1 MTSNV
6 PEYQVVNK
14 YLDVQ
19 SDRDYR
25 NIAIQKV
32 GIKDYVIPIEIIDKT
47 VQQQSIATCSLA
59 VNLPFGKR
67 GAHLSKFIQFLN
79 ENNEN
84 LSFQTFKKIPNKLK
98 LLQESEASY
107 IELKFT
113 LFKNKNAP
121 ISKIQSLMNYDV
133 SFIHESLDGKELDM
147 IKVIVHVTSL
157 CPCSKK
163 IADYGAHNQRSEISV
178 TVCPKEDEKIWVEDL
193 IDIVENNA
201 SSELYSLLTIEDKKY
216 VTEKAYDNPKFVED
230 MIRDLATDLDA
241 DKRLNGY
248 KVEVENFESI
258 HNHSAYAAIDK
269 LKLNLN
275 NSPSLR

>member
-1 MTSNV
+1 MTSSV
-6 PEYQVVNK
+6 PKNQAVNK

-19 SDRDYR
+19 SDLDYR
-25 NIAIQKV
+25 NIAIKKV
-32 GIKDYVIPIEIIDKT
+32 GIKGYTIPIVITDKT
-47 VQQQSIATCSLA
+47 VQQKSIATCSLA
-59 VNLPFGKR
+59 VNLPFDQR
-67 GAHLSKFIQFLN
+67 NANLSSFIQILN
-79 ENNEN
+79 EDKED
-84 LSFQTFKKIPNKLK
+84 LSFQTFKKLPDKLK
-98 LLQESEASY
+98 LLQNSVASY
-107 IELKFT
+107 IELAFT
-113 LFKNKNAP
+113 FFKNKHAP
-121 ISKIQSLMNYDV
+121 VSRIQSLMDYNV
-133 SFIHESLDGKELDM
+133 SFIHESLDEKTLDM

-163 IADYGAHNQRSEISV
+163 ISDYGAHNQRSEVTV
-178 TVCPKEDEKIWVEDL
+178 TVCPKEDEIIWVEDL

-201 SSELYSLLTIEDKKY
+201 SSELYSILTVEDEKY
-216 VTEKAYDNPKFVED
+216 VTEKAYNNPKFVED
-230 MIRDLATDLDA
+230 MIRDLATELGA